1 MSQTGN
7 SDVNQLL
14 NSINQLTN
22 GIDGMMSNLND
33 IVSKS
38 VASMGDEGREKFI
51 NELKNAKTDDK
62 IEEVKKEVENL
73 RSSLNIK
80 L

>member
-1 MSQTGN
+1 MSQPGN

-14 NSINQLTN
+14 NSINQLTS
-22 GIDGMMSNLND
+22 GIDSMMSNLND

-51 NELKNAKTDDK
+51 NEFTNAKADEK

-73 RSSLNIK
+73 RSTLNIK

>member
-1 MSQTGN
+1 MSQPGN

-14 NSINQLTN
+14 NSTTQLTN
-22 GIDGMMSNLND
+22 SIDDIMSKLND
-33 IVSKS
+33 IVGKA
-38 VASMGDEGREKFI
+38 VASMGDDGREKFI
-51 NELKNAKTDDK
+51 NELKNAKTDEK